1 MKVKI
6 YTLHR
11 DLNEYEWQGI
21 WEEYRWEIGENGDV
35 EYWRK
40 KFIDLL
46 KVDADKEGK
55 QIIRKLKKLPKE
67 DVMLYIEKMW
77 GLDFMESEEER

>member
-6 YTLHR
+6 YTLYR
-11 DLNEYEWQGI
+11 DFNEYEWQGI
-21 WEEYRWEIGENGDV
+21 WEEYRWEIGERGDV

-46 KVDADKEGK
+46 KVDPDKEDRR
-55 QIIRKLKKLPKE
+55 IARELKKLPKE
-67 DVMLYIEKMW
+67 NVIHYIEKMW
-77 GLDFMESEEER
+77 GLEFIESEEER

>member
-21 WEEYRWEIGENGDV
+21 WEEYRWEIGERGGV

-46 KVDADKEGK
+46 KVDPDKEDK

-67 DVMLYIEKMW
+67 DVMLYIEKIW